1 MEIVQKATIFSTER
15 IKEQNKYL
23 CLDCLECVSE
33 QVDANRH
40 QAFNLNAEMYALSH
54 LLDWFH

>member
-1 MEIVQKATIFSTER
+1 MEIVQKVTIFSAER
-15 IKEQNKYL
+15 IIEQIKYL

-33 QVDANRH
+33 QVDANHH
-40 QAFNLNAEMYALSH
+40 QAFNFNAEMYALSH